1 MREASKLPSV
11 IFSKRTFEAADLMST
26 PLRLT
31 DQKREAIVLAAIA
44 EFRDRGFEV
53 TSMDRIAARAQV
65 SKRTVYNHFP
75 SKEELFAEILQR
87 LWICA
92 APRPDA
98 AYSAERGLREQ
109 LRDLLQVKMDTLND
123 SNFLDLARVVLGA
136 TMHSPDRAQDWMNRL
151 NEREETFTVWIR
163 AAQQDGRLKTVD
175 PDFAASQIHALL
187 KAFAFWPQLTLN
199 APLLDEQKRH
209 DVVESALDL
218 FLGWYQLP

>member
-1 MREASKLPSV
+1 
-11 IFSKRTFEAADLMST
+11 MST

-175 PDFAASQIHALL
+175 PDFAATQIHALL

-218 FLGWYQLP
+218 FLGWYQLS